1 MVPAIPG
8 VAVIVVEAPAQIT
21 ELLTVT
27 VGNGLTVTVPEAL
40 TLAQLVNGS
49 VRITLY
55 VPPMIVEKLETL
67 PGAVAPLGTVQA

>member
-27 VGNGLTVTVPEAL
+27 VGNGLTVTVTWSAP
-40 TLAQLVNGS
+40 TQPFIS
-49 VRITLY
+49 VPVTVYVVFIVGVAITDAPT
-55 VPPMIVEKLETL
+55 VVFKV
-67 PGAVAPLGTVQA
+67 GDAVHV